1 MSSLKRITHAS
12 LVAATALA
20 ALGAAAS
27 GHAGTAADT
36 VLLCHGTSSVDNPY
50 TLISV
55 DVNALHGHLGG
66 HGWQNAPDFLPDPGA
81 TSCEGGQ

>member
-1 MSSLKRITHAS
+1 VRRISRAS
-12 LVAATALA
+12 LLAASAFGALAVAAA
-20 ALGAAAS
+20 AQAGSAAN
-27 GHAGTAADT
+27 T
-36 VLLCHGTSSVDNPY
+36 VLLCHGTSSADNPY
-50 TLISV
+50 SLISV